1 MKSKLTQS
9 LISYGLTDNE
19 ALIYICL
26 LKKLEATVFE
36 ISKETAIP
44 RPTVYITLEK
54 MKANKL
60 VSMLRK
66 NNVQY
71 YTPENPSRLKMII
84 NEKEAILNA
93 VLPELNAIIDTDIE
107 KPDVRIYTG
116 ASGVK
121 IVLEDILEVMN
132 SCDERVLLA
141 ASRSEI
147 LDRFPNYFPEW
158 VKRRESLKIKTKL
171 ILPESERKTHAFEP
185 NEARDVRYLPDNF
198 GFKAMV
204 EIYANKMAVF
214 NLKED
219 EIYSIV
225 IESEPVV
232 QTFRQFFNFAWEQ
245 LGKTV

>member
-1 MKSKLTQS
+1 MSINVVHS
-9 LISYGLTDNE
+9 LVSYGLTDNE
-19 ALIYICL
+19 AAIYVCL

-36 ISKETAIP
+36 ISKETTIP
-44 RPTVYITLEK
+44 RATVYITLEK
-54 MKANKL
+54 MKEQKL
-60 VSMLRK
+60 VSLLRK

-71 YTPENPSRLKMII
+71 YTPENPLRLKAII
-84 NEKEAILNA
+84 EEKESILDA
-93 VLPELNAIIDTDIE
+93 VMPELKAIIDTDAE

-116 ASGVK
+116 ASGVR
-121 IVLEDILEVMN
+121 IALEDILEVL
-132 SCDERVLLA
+132 ERKKETTLLA
-141 ASRSEI
+141 AARSEV

-158 VKRRESLKIKTKL
+158 IKRRESLKIKTKL
-171 ILPESERKTHAFEP
+171 ILPESERKTHAFEV

-204 EIYANKMAVF
+204 EIYGNKMAVF

-232 QTFRQFFNFAWEQ
+232 QTFRQFFNFAWEHANKD
-245 LGKTV
+245 L